1 MASPQGLEDALSTLD
16 PRVAGVIRDANAADG
31 VPFRA
36 RAGHL
41 HHTWAKTFASL
52 PELYIQPESQ
62 AEIEKVV
69 SLARRLRRRVSL
81 VGCGHSPSDLTCT
94 SGWLVNLDRHAR
106 VLSLDRAAGVV
117 VMQSGIRLFALA
129 EELARAGLAMPNL
142 GSINDQSV
150 AGVISTGTHGSS
162 LRHGLISD
170 DVLAL
175 KITLADGK
183 TRSCSHAEDQDLF
196 RAALLSLGAL
206 GVITEVTFRAVP
218 AFSLAWTQTIDSD
231 AAMLRAWDTT
241 LWTQAHFVRVW
252 WFPHTRRA
260 VVWSASEPEGKGEGE
275 GAGGQ
280 QVVLPVSWLSS
291 RVGYHVYHNLLWLAQ
306 YVPRV
311 LPWVERFVFG
321 MQFGFRDGTTTR
333 GLQPSREAL
342 LLDCLY
348 SQYVNEW
355 ALPLSRGPE
364 ALARLGAWLNR
375 LRPGDQGYVEHRIP
389 FPADGMYVH
398 APVEVRVSDARNES
412 VRSGRGC
419 RPWLDPTMPDGP
431 TLYLNATLYRPYLQD
446 PPSLVRYYEAFEWL
460 MRDLGGRPHWA
471 KNFRFADMESLY
483 GDHLR
488 RWREVRDRADPD
500 GMFVGAWHRRFVLGQ
515 GEPLPLEEV
524 EVERRAV
531 DSNGVRV
538 FGTVG
543 EKR

>member
-1 MASPQGLEDALSTLD
+1 MGSPRGQEDALSTLD
-16 PRVAGVIRDANAADG
+16 PRVASVIREANEADG

-41 HHTWAKTFASL
+41 HHTWAKTFASS

-94 SGWLVNLDRHAR
+94 SGWLVNLDGYGRI
-106 VLSLDRAAGVV
+106 LSLDRATGVV

-129 EELARAGLAMPNL
+129 EELDRAGLAMPNL

-183 TRSCSHAEDQDLF
+183 TRSCSPAEDRDLF

-206 GVITEVTFRAVP
+206 GVITEVAFRAVP
-218 AFSLAWTQTIDSD
+218 AFRLAWTQTIDSD
-231 AAMLRAWDTT
+231 AAMLGAWDST
-241 LWTQAHFVRVW
+241 LWTQDHFVRVW

-260 VVWSASEPEGKGEGE
+260 VVWRASEPEEDD
-275 GAGGQ
+275 GGR
-280 QVVLPVSWLSS
+280 QVVPPTSWYGG
-291 RVGYHVYHNLLWLAQ
+291 RAGYLVYHNLLWLAQ
-306 YVPRV
+306 HVPRV
-311 LPWVERFVFG
+311 LPSVERFVFG
-321 MQFGFRDGTTTR
+321 MQYGFRDGNTTR
-333 GLQPSREAL
+333 GLQPSRDAL

-355 ALPLSRGPE
+355 ALPLSRGTE
-364 ALARLGAWLNR
+364 ALTRLGAWLNR
-375 LRPGDQGYVEHRIP
+375 LRPGDEGYVEHGIP
-389 FPADGMYVH
+389 FSAEGLYVH
-398 APVEVRVSDARNES
+398 APVEVRVSDT
-412 VRSGRGC
+412 RSGSLKTGGGGGGC

-431 TLYLNATLYRPYLQD
+431 TLYLNATLYRPYLRD
-446 PPSLVRYYEAFEWL
+446 PPSLERYFEAFEWL

-483 GDHLR
+483 GDDLR
-488 RWREVRDRADPD
+488 RWREVRDRADPE

-524 EVERRAV
+524 EIERRTM
-531 DSNGVRV
+531 DRNGVRV
-538 FGTVG
+538 FGAVG
-543 EKR
+543 ERR